1 MGRARVLRDLGHPE
15 VIELKEQLIGQ
26 LRGRCENMKKAK
38 SYLSPGLFI
47 LVILLVWEVGARI
60 YNKSFVL
67 PSPTDIALK
76 LWELKSVLFLVH
88 LPATL
93 LIMVIGLLISI
104 VVGIGLAVW
113 MYMSKSAEKTFY
125 PIIIASQ
132 TIPTIALAPIFV
144 VWFGYSIWSKVI
156 VTFLITF
163 FPLTVSTFDGLRS
176 SNKDL
181 KELLLTMGA
190 SKKDIFLKLD
200 VPSALPS
207 IFSGLKVAVTV
218 SVIGAA
224 IGEWLGAQAGL
235 GYFSRRMMTQFDG
248 AAVFAP
254 IVLLSVVGIVLFLLV
269 IWLEKICL
277 KWRK

>member
-1 MGRARVLRDLGHPE
+1 
-15 VIELKEQLIGQ
+15 
-26 LRGRCENMKKAK
+26 MKNVK
-38 SYLSPGLFI
+38 SYLYSSV
-47 LVILLVWEVGARI
+47 LVLILLLIWEVGARI

-67 PSPTDIALK
+67 PAPTDIVKK
-76 LWELKSVLFLVH
+76 LWELKKVLLFEH
-88 LPATL
+88 LPATA
-93 LIMVIGLLISI
+93 LIMF
-104 VVGIGLAVW
+104 IGLAASIVIGVGLAAW
-113 MYMSKSAEKTFY
+113 MNMSKIAEKTFY
-125 PIIIASQ
+125 PLIVASQ

-144 VWFGYSIWSKVI
+144 VWFGYSIWSKVV

-190 SKKDIFLKLD
+190 SRKDVFFKLD

-207 IFSGLKVAVTV
+207 FFSGLKVAVTV

-254 IVLLSVVGIVLFLLV
+254 IVLLSIVGIILFLFV
-269 IWLEKICL
+269 TWLEKICL

>member
-1 MGRARVLRDLGHPE
+1 
-15 VIELKEQLIGQ
+15 
-26 LRGRCENMKKAK
+26 MKSLT
-38 SYLSPGLFI
+38 SYLSSSILVFVMLIIWEMGARAYDKDFI
-47 LVILLVWEVGARI
+47 L
-60 YNKSFVL
+60 
-67 PSPTDIALK
+67 PTPTDIVLK
-76 LWELKSVLFLVH
+76 LWELKSVLLLEH

-93 LIMVIGLLISI
+93 LIMLIGLVASI
-104 VVGIGLAVW
+104 IIGIGLAVW
-113 MYMSKSAEKTFY
+113 MNMSKIAKKTFY
-125 PIIIASQ
+125 PLIIASQ

-144 VWFGYSIWSKVI
+144 VWFGYSIWSKVA

-163 FPLTVSTFDGLRS
+163 FPITVSTFDGLRS

-190 SKKDIFLKLD
+190 SKKDVFFKLD

-207 IFSGLKVAVTV
+207 FFSGLKVAVTL

-254 IVLLSVVGIVLFLLV
+254 IVLLSIVGILLFLLV
-269 IWLEKICL
+269 AWFEKICL
-277 KWRK
+277 RWRK

>member
-1 MGRARVLRDLGHPE
+1 
-15 VIELKEQLIGQ
+15 
-26 LRGRCENMKKAK
+26 MKKAK
-38 SYLSPGLFI
+38 YYLSSCIFI
-47 LVILLVWEVGARI
+47 LVLLIIWQMGAGA
-60 YNKSFVL
+60 YNKSYIL
-67 PSPTDIALK
+67 PTPTDIVLK
-76 LWELKSVLFLVH
+76 LWELRIVLLLVH

-93 LIMVIGLLISI
+93 TIIVIGLATSI
-104 VVGIGLAVW
+104 VIGFGLAVW
-113 MYMSKSAEKTFY
+113 MNMSKMAEKTLY

-144 VWFGYSIWSKVI
+144 VWFGYSIWSKVF

-163 FPLTVSTFDGLRS
+163 FPLTVSAFDGLRS

-181 KELLLTMGA
+181 KELLMTMGA
-190 SKKDIFLKLD
+190 SKKDIFFKLD

-207 IFSGLKVAVTV
+207 IFSGLKVAVTI
-218 SVIGAA
+218 SVVGAA

-254 IVLLSVVGIVLFLLV
+254 IVLLSIVGILLFLLV
-269 IWLEKICL
+269 TGLEKICL